1 MHRPTVTARQDTPAS
16 VGRSLG
22 LRLIIAGVLLAT
34 AMAILATASKPQPPL
49 GAGQHVPLS
58 GQTTTAPTG
67 PAPGDLEGD
76 LGRVTSNTIHAVQSG
91 YAPVG
96 SR

>member
-1 MHRPTVTARQDTPAS
+1 MRHARHAETPVPAS

-34 AMAILATASKPQPPL
+34 AMAILATASGPQRPL
-49 GAGQHVPLS
+49 GNGQHVPLS
-58 GQTTTAPTG
+58 GQTTTAPS
-67 PAPGDLEGD
+67 PVPGDLEGD
-76 LGRVTSNTIHAVQSG
+76 LGRVTSNTIHAVQDG

-96 SR
+96 VR